1 MTVTPSQNPP
11 EHKKQQVE
19 EMFDH
24 IAPNY
29 DFLNHFLSMGV
40 DRLWRRKA
48 VKIVLKYGPSQIL
61 DVATGTGDFAIETAK
76 VIPGEIVGLDLS
88 EQMLRVGEEKIS
100 RLRLDHQ
107 IRLQKG
113 DSEEMPFPDNSF
125 DAITVAFGVRNF
137 ENLEKGLQEF
147 YRVLRP
153 GGVAVILEF
162 SKPRRFPF
170 RQLYRFYF
178 FRILPFIGGL
188 VSRNSRAYTYLP
200 ESVMAF
206 PDGQDFLALLAQAGF
221 LRLRQR
227 RLTMGIATIYE
238 AVK

>member
-48 VKIVLKYGPSQIL
+48 VNIVRKYGPLQIL

-76 VIPGEIVGLDLS
+76 AIPGEIVGLDLS
-88 EQMLRVGEEKIS
+88 EQMLRVGEGKIR

-107 IRLQKG
+107 VRLQKG

-125 DAITVAFGVRNF
+125 DALTVAFGVRNF
-137 ENLEKGLQEF
+137 ENLEKGLQESH
-147 YRVLRP
+147 RVLRP

-170 RQLYRFYF
+170 KQLYRFYF

-188 VSRNSRAYTYLP
+188 VSKNSRAYTYLP

-221 LRLRQR
+221 SRLRQR

>member
-1 MTVTPSQNPP
+1 MTATPSQRPP
-11 EHKKQQVE
+11 EQKKQQVE

-48 VKIVLKYGPSQIL
+48 VNIVRKYGPLQIL

-76 VIPGEIVGLDLS
+76 AIPGEIVGLDLS
-88 EQMLRVGEEKIS
+88 EQMLRVGEGKIR

-107 IRLQKG
+107 VRLQKG

-137 ENLEKGLQEF
+137 ENLEKGLQESH
-147 YRVLRP
+147 RVLRP

-170 RQLYRFYF
+170 KQLYRFYF

-188 VSRNSRAYTYLP
+188 VSKNSRAYTYLP

-221 LRLRQR
+221 SRLRQR